1 MEVTLA
7 PTSPPRRLG
16 RIVFLLVIAWPAL
29 AVASAKP
36 AALPAMAPSFTLAS
50 DAGTVSLDS
59 LRGRAVLVDFW
70 ASWCGPCRKSFP
82 WMKTMQDKYGAKG
95 LTIVAINVDKD
106 REAADKF
113 LSEFPTP
120 FVVAYDPDGKVAE
133 QFHVAAMPSS
143 YVIDRDGKI
152 AYAHR
157 GFEPKK
163 APEMESHIVETLP
176 R

>member
-7 PTSPPRRLG
+7 PTSSHRRVT
-16 RIVFLLVIAWPAL
+16 RIVVLLAMVWPAL
-29 AVASAKP
+29 AAASAKP
-36 AALPAMAPSFTLAS
+36 AAPPPLAPSFTLAS

-82 WMKTMQDKYGAKG
+82 WLKSMQEKYGAKG

-133 QFHVAAMPSS
+133 LFHVAAMPST
-143 YVIDRDGKI
+143 YVIDLEGRI

-163 APEMESHIVETLP
+163 APEIESHIVETLP
-176 R
+176 K

>member
-1 MEVTLA
+1 LNDRSAAGIGRVVAFLA
-7 PTSPPRRLG
+7 SISILPLSVPAFATAPPSPR
-16 RIVFLLVIAWPAL
+16 
-29 AVASAKP
+29 S
-36 AALPAMAPSFTLAS
+36 APSFTLAS
-50 DAGTVSLDS
+50 DSGTVCLDS

-82 WMKTMQDKYGAKG
+82 WMKSMQEKYGAKG

-113 LSEFPTP
+113 LSEFPSP

-133 QFHVAAMPSS
+133 SFHVQAMPSS
-143 YVIDRDGKI
+143 FVIDRTGKI

-163 APEMESHIVETLP
+163 APEIESHIAETLP
-176 R
+176 K

>member
-1 MEVTLA
+1 MEVSLA
-7 PTSPPRRLG
+7 LTSLLRRFG
-16 RIVFLLVIAWPAL
+16 RFAFLLALAWPAL
-29 AVASAKP
+29 AAAKAKP
-36 AALPAMAPSFTLAS
+36 PATPATAPSFTLAS

-82 WMKTMQDKYGAKG
+82 WMKSMQEKYGAKG
-95 LTIVAINVDKD
+95 LTIVAIDVDKD
-106 REAADKF
+106 REAGDKF
-113 LSEFPTP
+113 LSEFPSP

-133 QFHVAAMPSS
+133 SFHVQAMPSS

-163 APEMESHIVETLP
+163 ASEMESHIGETLP
-176 R
+176 K